1 MDAYFYLFIFG
12 LALFLKWSRTSWLF
26 YFHLSLQSFS
36 MGKTLKL
43 LSWILESLSRTT
55 KRGVK
60 RIQKVSHKNNE
71 NCLVHT
77 TGWEHYGS
85 LCMRTHRVLS
95 VCHVRMFP
103 SGLLKPASKSIAKHR
118 NRSLSDN
125 KWLYLD
131 WKISV
136 YFTAHMPLLS
146 LPLSP
151 GPRVAHTD
159 ADVHAT
165 RHTRESEGERRR
177 WYFKLNRFYTPPY
190 GPHPKSGGG
199 HFAGWEGCV

>member
-1 MDAYFYLFIFG
+1 MKTVLFTRQAESTTAVYAWE
-12 LALFLKWSRTSWLF
+12 LELF
-26 YFHLSLQSFS
+26 
-36 MGKTLKL
+36 
-43 LSWILESLSRTT
+43 
-55 KRGVK
+55 
-60 RIQKVSHKNNE
+60 
-71 NCLVHT
+71 
-77 TGWEHYGS
+77 
-85 LCMRTHRVLS
+85 LS
-95 VCHVRMFP
+95 VCHVRMFH

-146 LPLSP
+146 LPPSP

-165 RHTRESEGERRR
+165 RHTRESEGELRR

-190 GPHPKSGGG
+190 GPHPKSKVAILLGGWVVFNAVPPITVRQWCTMNIPMLDRISTTTRG
-199 HFAGWEGCV
+199 GRTGRCE